1 MTRDEFEHDSPE
13 GSPAIR
19 ALHRK
24 FIIIDALDNFAYISK
39 RLEKDFIKALIESF
53 NHMWAFI
60 CWLDLLVYQA
70 LFIAPP
76 THEIHRD
83 LADFDATNAGF
94 QEVHPGD
101 VHHVIAEDALAKI
114 IDVDVDAARDLR
126 LVLIR
131 DKVAEYAQ
139 RVDQDQRIGEHGD
152 EGAEVG
158 AVHRA
163 AIVVHLDLI
172 AKPIEFEKVL
182 FKLIVRWRHVK

>member
-1 MTRDEFEHDSPE
+1 MARDEFEHDSPE
-13 GSPAIR
+13 GLPSIR

-24 FIIIDALDNFAYISK
+24 FIIVDALDQIAYISEW
-39 RLEKDFIKALIESF
+39 LEKDFIKALIERF
-53 NHMWAFI
+53 YEMWAFI
-60 CWLDLLVYQA
+60 CWLNLLVYPA

-76 THEIHRD
+76 THEIHSD

-94 QEVHPGD
+94 HKVDPGD

-158 AVHRA
+158 AVHWA
-163 AIVVHLDLI
+163 AFVVHLDLI

-182 FKLIVRWRHVK
+182 CQSVVRCRHI